1 MRNPFSVL
9 RGTYARWLAV
19 NPILNA
25 GEFGYDTDRKIL
37 KIGDGTST
45 WTLLQCVTMAYQEI
59 TGTTQACVNGVRY
72 GANNSGLVTLTLPAS
87 APIGMKI
94 EIYGVGAGGWQ
105 LAQNAL
111 QSTRVGTSVSTVGIT
126 GYISGVQGSS
136 VELMCVTA
144 NTGWMVTYSL
154 GTITVV

>member
-9 RGTYARWLAV
+9 RGTYLRWLAV
-19 NPILNA
+19 NPILNS

-45 WTLLQCVTMAYQEI
+45 WALLQCITMAYQEV
-59 TGTTQACVNGVRY
+59 TGTTQTCYNGVRY
-72 GANNSGLVTLTLPAS
+72 GANNVGLVTFTLPVS
-87 APIGMKI
+87 APVGMKI
-94 EIYGVGAGGWQ
+94 EIYGVGAGGWK

-111 QSTRVGTSVSTVGIT
+111 QAIRVGSSLSTTGIT
-126 GYISGVQGSS
+126 GYISGAQGSS

-144 NTGWMVTYSL
+144 NTGWMVTYL
-154 GTITVV
+154 QGTITVV